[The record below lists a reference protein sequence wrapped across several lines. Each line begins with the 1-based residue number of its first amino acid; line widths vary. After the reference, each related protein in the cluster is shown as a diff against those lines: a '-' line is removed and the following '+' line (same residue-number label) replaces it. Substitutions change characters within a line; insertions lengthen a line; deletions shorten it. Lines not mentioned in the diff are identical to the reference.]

1 MEKTII
7 ISLGGSLIV
16 PEEIDIDFLR
26 DFKNL
31 VLEETKKDK
40 KFLIITGGGRVCR
53 KYQNV
58 AKMLSSPSDTE
69 LDMLG
74 IRALNLNAELIRILF
89 RGHDKVTV
97 YGAEKPGNSTDLGAV
112 VLAKNNKAKTVVN
125 LSNIDYAYDKDPQ
138 KYPDAKKIEQI
149 SWTEYRKLIPTEWSP
164 GLSTP
169 FDPIASE
176 TAEREGIEVIIMN
189 GKPISNLANYLNG
202 EKFLGKII
210 S

>member
-202 EKFLGKII
+202 EKFLGTII